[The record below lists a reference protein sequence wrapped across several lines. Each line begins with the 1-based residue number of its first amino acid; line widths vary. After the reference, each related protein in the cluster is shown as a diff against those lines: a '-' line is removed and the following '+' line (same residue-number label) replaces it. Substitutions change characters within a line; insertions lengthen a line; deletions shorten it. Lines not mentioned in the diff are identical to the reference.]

1 MNEEKKY
8 LNQTRDDY
16 RYILKIPTRWMDNDV
31 YHHVNNVIY
40 YSYFD
45 TAVNEYLIRNNVL
58 NYEEGKVIGLV
69 IETSCSYLKPIK
81 FPDTIDAAIRVAH
94 LGNSSVRYE
103 IGLFNSLDSSPSA
116 LGYFV
121 HVYVNRSDRK
131 PVTLP
136 VNLRSALEKILV
148 K

>member
-58 NYEEGKVIGLV
+58 NYEDGKVIGLV
-69 IETSCSYLKPIK
+69 VETSCKYIKSIK
-81 FPDTIDAAIRVAH
+81 FPDTIDAAIRVVH
-94 LGNSSVRYE
+94 LGKSSVRYE
-103 IGLFNSLDSSPSA
+103 VGLFNSLDSFPSA

-121 HVYVNRSDRK
+121 HVYVNRSNRK
-131 PVTLP
+131 PVGLP
-136 VNLRSALEKILV
+136 VNLRAALEKILV